1 MSAIRGRFP
10 THRLVLLTNRDPAA
24 GDRVSSWNVL
34 TETGWFDS
42 VYFYEPGLPLIA
54 GAWQALRTGLK
65 LRSERFDH
73 VFSLAGQRSSFQLV
87 RDRLLLHALLGPNQ
101 YHAEMLP
108 HDRSRERGVSQP
120 RVVSE
125 ALRLTR
131 IVHSGRSDP
140 SEVQFQ
146 LSIPDRER
154 STVERLLAEMGISR
168 DQPLLA
174 IGPVTR
180 MSAKDWPEDRYQ
192 ALGAALLERHANF
205 NLVVIGDEKGQSLGE
220 RLCSAWGSR
229 SRNLAGRL
237 SVYGSAAVLARCAAY
252 IGNDSGAMHLAA
264 MAGTPCVAIFSAR
277 EAPGRWEPFGA
288 KHIVLRQDTDCAG
301 CMLETCVSEGKKCL
315 MQISVGSVLA
325 AAEKIIP
332 IKSGRTVNS
341 GADPI
346 EAELRQI

>member
-1 MSAIRGRFP
+1 
-10 THRLVLLTNRDPAA
+10 
-24 GDRVSSWNVL
+24 
-34 TETGWFDS
+34 
-42 VYFYEPGLPLIA
+42 
-54 GAWQALRTGLK
+54 
-65 LRSERFDH
+65 
-73 VFSLAGQRSSFQLV
+73 
-87 RDRLLLHALLGPNQ
+87 
-101 YHAEMLP
+101 
-108 HDRSRERGVSQP
+108 
-120 RVVSE
+120 
-125 ALRLTR
+125 
-131 IVHSGRSDP
+131 
-140 SEVQFQ
+140 
-146 LSIPDRER
+146 
-154 STVERLLAEMGISR
+154 
-168 DQPLLA
+168 
-174 IGPVTR
+174 